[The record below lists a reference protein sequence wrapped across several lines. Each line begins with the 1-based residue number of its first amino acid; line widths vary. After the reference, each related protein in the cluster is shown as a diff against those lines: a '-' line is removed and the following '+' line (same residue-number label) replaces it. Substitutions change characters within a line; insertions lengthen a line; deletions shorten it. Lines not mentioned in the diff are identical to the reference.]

1 MAGFAEDL
9 RPWPELVHIATD
21 GETYGHHHRF
31 GEMGLASALT
41 YIESNQFPLLWSPV
55 IFRLASS

>member
-9 RPWPELVHIATD
+9 RPRPELVHIATD